1 MAARPTRIVADVRLW
16 SVCGSSSL
24 RRRDYIRR
32 PQLLTHYAT
41 GRRQAHLRKG
51 YSPKCVEWEFSEV
64 RLEVR
69 LVEIL
74 GSSLGG
80 GHRTLGWP
88 ATPPAPAGCG
98 AAPRPGS

>member
-41 GRRQAHLRKG
+41 GRRQAHLTKG
-51 YSPKCVEWEFSEV
+51 YSPKWVEQEFCELRV
-64 RLEVR
+64 YR
-69 LVEIL
+69 IL
-74 GSSLGG
+74 GSSLPWGY
-80 GHRTLGWP
+80 P
-88 ATPPAPAGCG
+88 AHTALYLVTACKGVP
-98 AAPRPGS
+98 